1 MALSD
6 MTFSTVDV
14 DFVKSY
20 LRIDEEFADDDI
32 EIQLFLDVARSWVLE
47 HTGMT
52 EEQLDKIH
60 FSTILLLKY
69 TADFYN
75 DTYLTDQ
82 NACTSPKLVIW
93 LGNNK
98 LEAKKIFWDN
108 LHELVKKKYTVQPV
122 QAGVPA
128 LHRLPDGG
136 RGVRDAA
143 DRDRKRQRRR
153 AALQRRAAEVCGLH
167 GGLRGGPRRRRAG

>member
-75 DTYLTDQ
+75 DRTGKSTNKMVVDPIMDMLLTKIR
-82 NACTSPKLVIW
+82 NYN
-93 LGNNK
+93 LGSIQEDEIKEEEN
-98 LEAKKIFWDN
+98 EEIEGD
-108 LHELVKKKYTVQPV
+108 V
-122 QAGVPA
+122 
-128 LHRLPDGG
+128 
-136 RGVRDAA
+136 
-143 DRDRKRQRRR
+143 
-153 AALQRRAAEVCGLH
+153 
-167 GGLRGGPRRRRAG
+167 

>member
-1 MALSD
+1 MALSE

-47 HTGMT
+47 HTAMT
-52 EEQLDKIH
+52 EEQLDEIH

-75 DTYLTDQ
+75 NRTAKATNKMVVDPIMDMLLTKIR
-82 NACTSPKLVIW
+82 NYN
-93 LGNNK
+93 LGSIQEDNK
-98 LEAKKIFWDN
+98 DEDN
-108 LHELVKKKYTVQPV
+108 VEIEGDV
-122 QAGVPA
+122 
-128 LHRLPDGG
+128 
-136 RGVRDAA
+136 
-143 DRDRKRQRRR
+143 
-153 AALQRRAAEVCGLH
+153 
-167 GGLRGGPRRRRAG
+167 